1 MISAALP
8 APPGPRD
15 ALCVKAHTCI
25 EPVGVPVRSGESD
38 AGIKLTKKKK
48 KKVSVSSK
56 KPAGLF

>member
-25 EPVGVPVRSGESD
+25 EPVGVPVQSGESD

-48 KKVSVSSK
+48 NVSVSSK